1 MQMGKFSLATHE
13 LDAGLSDVT
22 SDVIAYNQ
30 ASLHLL
36 SHKLCFGKMSSWSF
50 FLLPSLNLTVDTTVG
65 RLSLTLCHFILF
77 LKKQAC

>member
-1 MQMGKFSLATHE
+1 MGKFSLATHQ

-36 SHKLCFGKMSSWSF
+36 SYVL
-50 FLLPSLNLTVDTTVG
+50 G
-65 RLSLTLCHFILF
+65 RC
-77 LKKQAC
+77 